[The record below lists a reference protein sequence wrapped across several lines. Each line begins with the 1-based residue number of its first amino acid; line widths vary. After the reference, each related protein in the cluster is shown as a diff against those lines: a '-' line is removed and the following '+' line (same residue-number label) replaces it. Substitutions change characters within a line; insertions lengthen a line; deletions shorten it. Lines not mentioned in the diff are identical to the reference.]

1 LQSPPIGGLF
11 FALFLQSMSM
21 RHLLSSQQLSV
32 ESITE
37 ILDVASAFLTPTGL
51 VQRAQPILADKRFV
65 LAFFEPST
73 RTRLSFE
80 TAIQRLGASSVH
92 FSSSGSSVEKG
103 ETLQETIHTIQ
114 AMGFDGVI
122 IRHAHN
128 GTHERVASYTTMSVI
143 NAGEGSVA
151 HPTQALLDASTI
163 RERFGSVR
171 GVKVAIVGDL
181 QHSRV
186 ARSTSDV
193 LLRMG
198 AEVAYCAP
206 DSLRP
211 NDEQFERLQRFESID
226 DASHWA
232 DVVYL
237 LRIQRERITNDIVP
251 SVEEYRKFYAMTSQ
265 RALTNPNLVIMHPGP
280 VNVGVEL
287 DEELLSLP
295 QCLIHRQVTHGVAVR
310 MSVLNMIFSD
320 NR

>member
-1 LQSPPIGGLF
+1 
-11 FALFLQSMSM
+11 
-21 RHLLSSQQLSV
+21 
-32 ESITE
+32 
-37 ILDVASAFLTPTGL
+37 
-51 VQRAQPILADKRFV
+51 
-65 LAFFEPST
+65 
-73 RTRLSFE
+73 
-80 TAIQRLGASSVH
+80 
-92 FSSSGSSVEKG
+92 
-103 ETLQETIHTIQ
+103 
-114 AMGFDGVI
+114 
-122 IRHAHN
+122 
-128 GTHERVASYTTMSVI
+128 
-143 NAGEGSVA
+143 VA

>member
-1 LQSPPIGGLF
+1 
-11 FALFLQSMSM
+11 M

-32 ESITE
+32 ESITK
-37 ILDVASAFLTPTGL
+37 ILDVASTFLTPTGL
-51 VQRAQPILADKRFV
+51 VGRAEPTLADKRFV

-80 TAIQRLGASSVH
+80 TAVQRLGGSSVS

-103 ETLQETIHTIQ
+103 ETLRETIHTIES
-114 AMGFDGVI
+114 MGFDGI
-122 IRHAHN
+122 IVRHAQN
-128 GTHERVASYTTMSVI
+128 GTHESVASYTSMSVI
-143 NAGEGSVA
+143 NAGEGSAA

-186 ARSTSDV
+186 ARSTSDI
-193 LLRMG
+193 LLRLG

-206 DSLRP
+206 DTLRP
-211 NDEQFERLQRFESID
+211 THEQLSKLYRFASID
-226 DASHWA
+226 EAADWA

-237 LRIQRERITNDIVP
+237 LRIQRERITDNIVP
-251 SVEEYRKFYAMTSQ
+251 SIDEYRKYYAMTNQ
-265 RALTNPNLVIMHPGP
+265 RASAHPDVMFMHPGP

-287 DEELLSLP
+287 DEELLSSS
-295 QCLIHRQVTHGVAVR
+295 QSLIHRQVTHGVATR
-310 MSVLNMIFSD
+310 MAVLQTIFSD
-320 NR
+320 HR